1 MLKLDPDY
9 YQLFDIAYTLDF
21 SPQLEAQVQKKYFEL
36 SKESHPDQSVGRFIL
51 QPQGNFDSVLQN
63 LEQMSQIN
71 QGYRILS
78 QEHILEYWFEQ
89 GLRHQWLKPVV
100 SGALNFGEHQEQYQE
115 LIEEWFDLQDQ
126 DIEGSDARDLS
137 PVVVQLKLFSN
148 KVLTLQHQIQEPM
161 SLIRKQFETLV
172 IDESRLQLIQQLREI
187 FLNVKTL
194 DSLLKQVHQRII
206 QVSGQSS
213 S

>member
-172 IDESRLQLIQQLREI
+172 TDESRLQLIQQLREI

>member
-1 MLKLDPDY
+1 
-9 YQLFDIAYTLDF
+9 
-21 SPQLEAQVQKKYFEL
+21 
-36 SKESHPDQSVGRFIL
+36 
-51 QPQGNFDSVLQN
+51 
-63 LEQMSQIN
+63 MSQIN

-172 IDESRLQLIQQLREI
+172 TDESRLQLIQQLREI